1 MQRLSLFSLSLL
13 AAFAVGCGDDKGGS
27 GTDGGSTGS
36 PTTSAGTTG
45 GGTDGTGGGTGG
57 SSGETPTTSAGSSGG
72 NDTAADGEPCMANAD
87 CMSLSCVKF
96 TDNQTDA
103 VCEAAPDGGNTRFTG
118 TIFHFVTGA
127 AVPGAQL
134 RVVEAL
140 SAIQDPMNA
149 MGLVTATS
157 DAMGQ
162 IDVTTTTPLSG
173 GLGMVGLVDGGEFF
187 VTATGLASPTAG
199 KYGPLSSIHDIWGVP
214 SASLT
219 EWSGYLMTDPDM
231 TVQAALPLGTNG
243 GVIGLVRQAGAPLS
257 GAVVKPE
264 KDTSSAVVRYL
275 NDDGM
280 GFGTAMTG
288 TSGIF
293 VLLNPGLAE
302 KFTVEV
308 GGTPTGLSGT
318 AGSAMNAAFVLIF
331 NVP

>member
-1 MQRLSLFSLSLL
+1 MQRLSLFSLGLL
-13 AAFAVGCGDDKGGS
+13 AALAVGCGDDKGGS
-27 GTDGGSTGS
+27 SASDGGSTGS
-36 PTTSAGTTG
+36 PTTSDGSTGGSTG
-45 GGTDGTGGGTGG
+45 GGTTM
-57 SSGETPTTSAGSSGG
+57 EAPTTSAGSSSGG
-72 NDTAADGEPCMANAD
+72 NDTAADGEACMANAD

-96 TDNQTDA
+96 TDDQTDA

-118 TIFHFVTGA
+118 TIFHFVTGD

-157 DAMGQ
+157 DAMGR

-219 EWSGYLMTDPDM
+219 EWSGFLMTDPDM
-231 TVQAALPLGTNG
+231 AVQSALPLGTNG
-243 GVIGLVRQAGAPLS
+243 GVIGLVRKASAPLA

-264 KDTSSAVVRYL
+264 KDTSSAIVRYL
-275 NDDGM
+275 NEDGM
-280 GFGTAMTG
+280 GFNPDATG
-288 TSGIF
+288 GSGIF

-308 GGTPTGLSGT
+308 GGMATGLSGT
-318 AGSAMNAAFVLIF
+318 AGSAKNAAFVLIF